1 MRRAT
6 LQAGLFGAALVVILE
21 IIALL
26 PYVGLCIALPLLPV
40 AYVATGLIVVR
51 VGDFTPGVGEA
62 AQAGM
67 VAGLMASLIG
77 GVVAMFLAPIR
88 LALAGGSEPLVA
100 ALPPEV
106 VQWLV
111 EAGLDP
117 VAVVDLLAGVGAGLA
132 CCVVQIL
139 GGVLLAAT
147 GAALYAAFRQT

>member
-1 MRRAT
+1 M
-6 LQAGLFGAALVVILE
+6 VVLLE

-40 AYVATGLIVVR
+40 AYVVAGLVVVR
-51 VGDFTPGVGEA
+51 VVDFVPGVGQA

-67 VAGLMASLIG
+67 VTGLVASLIG

-88 LALAGGSEPLVA
+88 LAIAGGSEPLVA
-100 ALPPEV
+100 SLPPEV
-106 VQWLV
+106 VERLLD
-111 EAGLDP
+111 AGLDP
-117 VAVVDLLAGVGAGLA
+117 VAVVDFLGGVGAGLF
-132 CCVVQIL
+132 CCSLQIL